1 MLIRVA
7 TDVGGTFT
15 DLVATVGDEVITLKV
30 NTVPSAFEDGIL
42 NAIVRSE
49 LNPATIDFLVH
60 GSTVVINAL
69 TERKGAKVGLI
80 TTAGFRDVLEIGRG
94 NTPDL
99 YNIYYR
105 KPAPIVPRYLRM
117 EVTERADYLGQIV
130 QPLDEKELFKAV
142 DALQQHGV
150 EAIAICFLHAYAN
163 PKNEKRALDLIRQER
178 PELDVIASHQIT
190 REWREF
196 ERTNTVAMS
205 AYVLPKVR
213 KYVDTFSTK
222 LAELGVV
229 QPPYIMQS
237 NGGIASAVSAVENP
251 ISLIESGPVGGMLGA
266 AAYGEAIGISNILV
280 LDIGGTTA
288 KCSLIFDGKPRI
300 NTDYW
305 LERTPK
311 TAGYPLKTPVIDI
324 VEIGTGGGSIA
335 SVDPGGG
342 IRVGPHSAGADP
354 GPVAYGRGNSQP
366 TTTDANL
373 VTGRID
379 PDSFCRGEIQPDID
393 AVLQAFA
400 RLGAPIGQ
408 SAEQTALG
416 VLRIANANM
425 VNALKLVSVNR
436 GHNPRDFALVAIG
449 GGGPLHAA
457 LLAEELGIP
466 KVIIP
471 PFASVFSAWG
481 MLMND
486 LRRDL
491 VKTRVATFAEAE
503 LPILRS
509 ELASLTDEARAAF
522 AAEGVE
528 ASRLR
533 VEGYFDMRYDG
544 QEHTVKVNALK
555 PGGEHRSF
563 AAVLEDFHRTHEV
576 EYSFRLEHAVEV
588 VNLHAVVL
596 GSVGK
601 SVMPRLALRRPDE
614 APLRPKGERMVDFGR
629 GRVRACLFDRAA
641 LRAGDE
647 ITGPA
652 LIEESTTSTLVPE
665 GFDVSIDEFGGIHL
679 VRAMA

>member
-1 MLIRVA
+1 MTIRVA

-15 DLVATVGDEVITLKV
+15 DLVATVGGEVITLKV
-30 NTVPSAFEDGIL
+30 NTLPSAFEDGIL
-42 NAIVRSE
+42 NAVVRSE
-49 LNPATIDFLVH
+49 LDPAMIDFLVH

-117 EVTERADYLGQIV
+117 EVAERADYLGEIV
-130 QPLDEKELFKAV
+130 QPLDEQGLLEAV
-142 DALQQHGV
+142 DALRQHGV
-150 EAIAICFLHAYAN
+150 EAIAVCFLHAYAN
-163 PKNEKRALDLIRQER
+163 PANEQRALDLIHRQW
-178 PELDVIASHQIT
+178 PGIDAIASHQIT

-213 KYVDTFSTK
+213 KYVDTFSAK
-222 LAELGVV
+222 LSDLGVRH
-229 QPPYIMQS
+229 PPYIMQS
-237 NGGIASAVSAVENP
+237 NGGIASAASAVANP
-251 ISLIESGPVGGMLGA
+251 ISLVESGPVGGMLGA
-266 AAYGEAIGISNILV
+266 AAYGKAIGVLNIIV

-305 LERTPK
+305 LERTPRN
-311 TAGYPLKTPVIDI
+311 AGYPLKTPVIDI

-335 SVDPGGG
+335 SIDPGGS

-354 GPVAYGRGNSQP
+354 GPVAYGRGNSKP

-373 VTGRID
+373 VTGRINPNSFCHGEIR
-379 PDSFCRGEIQPDID
+379 PDSD
-393 AVLQAFA
+393 AVLRAFA
-400 RLGAPIGQ
+400 QLGEPIGQ

-425 VNALKLVSVNR
+425 VNALKLVSINR

-457 LLAEELGIP
+457 LLAQELGIP

-491 VKTRVATFAEAE
+491 VKTRVAAFTSEE
-503 LPILRS
+503 LPVLLS
-509 ELASLTDEARAAF
+509 ELETLADEARAAF

-528 ASRLR
+528 ACRLR
-533 VEGYFDMRYDG
+533 VQGYFDMRYDG
-544 QEHTVKVNALK
+544 QEHTVKVDALE
-555 PGGEHRSF
+555 PNGASRSF
-563 AAVLEDFHRTHEV
+563 SAVLEDFHRTHEI
-576 EYSFRLEHAVEV
+576 EYSFCLDHAVEV

-601 SVMPRLALRRPDE
+601 SEMPLIAPRRPDE
-614 APLRPKGERMVDFGR
+614 PPLTPKGERMVDFGE
-629 GRVRACLFDRAA
+629 GRVRAMLFDRGA
-641 LRAGDE
+641 LRADDR
-647 ITGPA
+647 ISGPA
-652 LIEESTTSTLVPE
+652 LIEESSTSTLIPE
-665 GFDVSIDEFGGIHL
+665 GFDVSIDKFGGIHL
-679 VRAMA
+679 VKVAA